1 MKLGKKSLAA
11 LLVLAVSG
19 TMFTGCGSSSPSTG
33 DSGVKETSSSS
44 TSESSKKED
53 DKPEERITM
62 EWLMGQTSAEVDP
75 EAPIIKEL
83 SEEFGV
89 DLRAWYVD
97 SSKFQEALSVRF
109 AAGEMPDVLILDD
122 LSILPTYV
130 DGGILHE
137 VPEEL
142 IREKAPNY
150 AAISDQYD
158 DGTLWNTGLYNDSN
172 YAVGNILSVVPHAM
186 VWRQDW
192 LDAVGIDKM
201 PETLEEMEVALT
213 KFAKEDPDGDGVN
226 NTYGMGERAMNA
238 VFGAYGMRI
247 CSGAKPGFLV
257 EQMQLIEGVPVF
269 PYIRPEAKEAL
280 GVLRDWYANGLIDP
294 EFVTGENHG
303 GYQWLSHSL
312 INSRI
317 GVTEAQPSHYY
328 GSSYEETEGNM
339 GQCLTELKAVTPEA
353 VIRLGKA
360 PVGPT
365 GKSGTEGWSKV
376 GKVVGLTTKCF
387 EDERKVEAF
396 FAMLDR
402 YYTDMEYAKLVSYG
416 IENEHY
422 TIDENEKISRVGG
435 GTELRQQGVMQFNFG
450 ETIPFSE
457 EITPKKTAFGEE
469 VTGEGYFR
477 FNAPATQEFSSVIA
491 SLDTL
496 TEQAYF
502 DIITGVKPLEYFDE
516 YVKQFNA
523 AGGEIAEKS
532 VQEAYA
538 AMQQ

>member
-1 MKLGKKSLAA
+1 MKLRKRCLVTILLSTMITGIFAGCSNSDKGNVIPPTGTDSSEVKK
-11 LLVLAVSG
+11 
-19 TMFTGCGSSSPSTG
+19 
-33 DSGVKETSSSS
+33 
-44 TSESSKKED
+44 
-53 DKPEERITM
+53 EERITM

-109 AAGEMPDVLILDD
+109 AAGEMPDVLILDN
-122 LSILPTYV
+122 LSIVPTYV
-130 DGGILHE
+130 EGGILHE
-137 VPEEL
+137 IPEEM

-158 DGTLWNTGLYNDSN
+158 DGTLWRTGVYKGSK
-172 YAVGNILSVVPHAM
+172 YAVGNILNVVPHAM

-192 LDAVGIDKM
+192 LEAVGIDKI
-201 PETLEEMEVALT
+201 PETLEEMEIALT
-213 KFAKEDPDGDGVN
+213 KFVTEDPDGDGID

-247 CSGAKPGFLV
+247 CTGAKPGFLV
-257 EQMQLIEGVPVF
+257 EEMQLIDGVPVF

-280 GVLRDWYANGLIDP
+280 GVLRDWYAKGLIDP
-294 EFVTGENHG
+294 EFITGENHG

-328 GSSYEETEGNM
+328 GSSYEETEENM
-339 GQCLTELKAVTPEA
+339 GQCLAELKAVTPEA

-360 PVGPT
+360 PIGPS

-387 EDERKVEAF
+387 EDERKVNAF
-396 FAMLDR
+396 FEMLDR
-402 YYTDMEYAKLVSYG
+402 YYTDIEYAKLVSYG
-416 IENEHY
+416 IEGEHY
-422 TIDENEKISRVGG
+422 RINEDGGIKRIGG
-435 GTELRQQGVMQFNFG
+435 GTELRKQGVMQFNFG
-450 ETIPFSE
+450 DTIPFVE
-457 EITPKKTAFGEE
+457 AVAPKKAAFGKE

-477 FNAPATQEFSSVIA
+477 FNAPPTQEFSSAIA
-491 SLDTL
+491 TLDTL
-496 TEQAYF
+496 TEQTYF
-502 DIITGVKPLEYFDE
+502 DIITGVKPLDYFDE
-516 YVKQFNA
+516 YVKQFKE
-523 AGGEIAEKS
+523 AGGELAEKS

-538 AMQQ
+538 EIQKGDR